1 MKGIRINGGLSRVRA
16 EFIQANVGL
25 LLKLALIIL
34 VQVKLSIIVPA
45 YNEVATI
52 NRILEKVTNQDLDKV
67 AREVIVVDD
76 GSTDG
81 TAEKIKKWA
90 AQEKIKAIF
99 LEKNYGK
106 GYAVRQGLK
115 KAKGDYV
122 LIQDSD
128 LEYNPADIPTLLK
141 PVFDYQA
148 EVVYGS
154 RFTGP
159 HRNLFFWHW
168 VGNKFLTLA
177 VNILFNTT
185 LSDMEVGYKLV
196 KKDLFDKLPLREN
209 GFGIE
214 PEITAKILK
223 RGVKIYEV
231 PISYYGRDYSEGKK
245 ITWRDGVEAVV
256 KILKYRLVD

>member
-1 MKGIRINGGLSRVRA
+1 LA
-16 EFIQANVGL
+16 L
-25 LLKLALIIL
+25 LLNLVLIRWA
-34 VQVKLSIIVPA
+34 QMKLSIIIPA

-52 NRILEKVTNQDLDKV
+52 NKILEKIFNQNLTNLEK
-67 AREVIVVDD
+67 EIIVVDD

-81 TAEKIKKWA
+81 TTEKIKKWA
-90 AQEKIKAIF
+90 GEKKIKAIF
-99 LEKNYGK
+99 LDKNHGK
-106 GYAVRQGLK
+106 GYAVRQGIK
-115 KAKGDYV
+115 KATGDYV
-122 LIQDSD
+122 LIQDAD
-128 LEYNPADIPTLLK
+128 LEYNPADIPSLLK
-141 PVFDYQA
+141 PIFDYQA

-168 VGNKFLTLA
+168 VGNRLLTLG
-177 VNILFNTT
+177 VNVLFNTT
-185 LSDMEVGYKLV
+185 LSDMEVGYKLI
-196 KKDLFDKLPLREN
+196 KKDLLNKLPLREDR
-209 GFGIE
+209 FGIE

-245 ITWRDGVEAVV
+245 ITWRDGIEAVV